1 MTFEQS
7 LVRPPAQATPLSSR
21 RSLTAVGTCWVR
33 ANVRANL
40 GMIMPSLGM
49 TWEDNFRNENT
60 KTKMWLACVYN
71 CVCIQLCM
79 YIILCISTY
88 IYIYI
93 YIYIHIY
100 TYIYIY
106 IHIYIGTE
114 TNVETKSKYVQ
125 MIFLSLQWKYV

>member
-21 RSLTAVGTCWVR
+21 RSLTAVGTWVR

-88 IYIYI
+88 IYIYTRVY
-93 YIYIHIY
+93 YIYI
-100 TYIYIY
+100 
-106 IHIYIGTE
+106 
-114 TNVETKSKYVQ
+114 
-125 MIFLSLQWKYV
+125 L